1 MRVVRHKNWK
11 LLPRED
17 TPMITSDECQHHLRE
32 LREWLAAHP
41 APASTPAREKLPW
54 FQSMMRARRDRE
66 RELDRWIQ
74 RATVIADGGDR

>member
-1 MRVVRHKNWK
+1 MTT
-11 LLPRED
+11 E
-17 TPMITSDECQHHLRE
+17 TPSEECQRHMRE

-66 RELDRWIQ
+66 RELDRWIE
-74 RATVIADGGDR
+74 IAAKIARGGA

>member
-1 MRVVRHKNWK
+1 MT
-11 LLPRED
+11 E
-17 TPMITSDECQHHLRE
+17 TPSQEAQRNLME
-32 LREWLAAHP
+32 LREWLAANP

-54 FQSMMRARRDRE
+54 FQSMAQARRDRE